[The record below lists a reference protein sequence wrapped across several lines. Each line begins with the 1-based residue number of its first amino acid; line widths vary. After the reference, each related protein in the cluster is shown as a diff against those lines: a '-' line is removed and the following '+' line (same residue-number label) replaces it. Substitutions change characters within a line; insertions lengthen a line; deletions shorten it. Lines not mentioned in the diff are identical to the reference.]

1 MSILIVED
9 EIELASLYREFVNDL
24 GYDVDSFTDPSL
36 ALEHFKHSSK
46 EYSLVLTDLRMPSMN
61 GIELALKMRGI
72 NNRMKIFLMTAFDVT
87 DIENQIQY
95 KLARIDRIIQKPIK
109 LSILKDIL
117 NQNLIRPLIK

>member
-36 ALEHFKHSSK
+36 ALEHFKYSSK
-46 EYSLVLTDLRMPSMN
+46 EYSLVLTDLRMPSMS
-61 GIELALKMRGI
+61 GIELALKMREI
-72 NNRMKIFLMTAFDVT
+72 NDTMKIVLMTAFDVT

>member
-36 ALEHFKHSSK
+36 ALEHFKYSSK
-46 EYSLVLTDLRMPSMN
+46 EYSLVLTDLRMASMS
-61 GIELALKMRGI
+61 GIELALKMREI
-72 NNRMKIFLMTAFDVT
+72 NDTMKIFLMTAFDVT

-95 KLARIDRIIQKPIK
+95 KLARIDRTIQKPIK

>member
-9 EIELASLYREFVNDL
+9 DIELASLYREFVNDL
-24 GYDVDSFTDPSL
+24 GYDVDSFTDPFL
-36 ALEHFKHSSK
+36 ALEHFKYSSK
-46 EYSLVLTDLRMPSMN
+46 EYSLVLTDLRMASMS
-61 GIELALKMRGI
+61 GIELALKMREI
-72 NNRMKIFLMTAFDVT
+72 NDTMKIFLMTAFDVT

>member
-1 MSILIVED
+1 MSFLIVED
-9 EIELASLYREFVNDL
+9 EIELASLYREFVYDL

-61 GIELALKMRGI
+61 GIELALKMRGL

-95 KLARIDRIIQKPIK
+95 KLARINGIIQKPIK

-117 NQNLIRPLIK
+117 NKNLIRPLIE

>member
-36 ALEHFKHSSK
+36 ALEHFKYSSK
-46 EYSLVLTDLRMPSMN
+46 EYSLVLTDLRMASMS
-61 GIELALKMRGI
+61 GIELALKMREI
-72 NNRMKIFLMTAFDVT
+72 NDTMKIFLMTAFDVT

-109 LSILKDIL
+109 LSILKAIL

>member
-36 ALEHFKHSSK
+36 ALEHFKYSSK
-46 EYSLVLTDLRMPSMN
+46 EYSLVLTDLRMPSMS
-61 GIELALKMRGI
+61 GIELALKMREI
-72 NNRMKIFLMTAFDVT
+72 NDTMKIFLMTAFDVT

>member
-9 EIELASLYREFVNDL
+9 EIELASLYREFVNGL

-36 ALEHFKHSSK
+36 TLEHFEYSSK
-46 EYSLVLTDLRMPSMN
+46 EYLLVLTDLRMPSMS
-61 GIELALKMRGI
+61 GIELALKMREI
-72 NNRMKIFLMTAFDVT
+72 NDGMKIFLMTAFDVT

-95 KLARIDRIIQKPIK
+95 KLARINGIIQKPIK

-117 NQNLIRPLIK
+117 NKNLIRPLIE

>member
-36 ALEHFKHSSK
+36 ALEHFEYSSK
-46 EYSLVLTDLRMPSMN
+46 EYSLVLTDLRMPAMS
-61 GIELALKMRGI
+61 GIELALKVREI
-72 NNRMKIFLMTAFDVT
+72 NDRMKIFLMTAFDVT

-95 KLARIDRIIQKPIK
+95 KLARIDGIIQKPIK

>member
-24 GYDVDSFTDPSL
+24 GYDIDSFTDPSL
-36 ALEHFKHSSK
+36 ALEHFKYSSK
-46 EYSLVLTDLRMPSMN
+46 EYSLVLTDLRMASMS
-61 GIELALKMRGI
+61 GIELALKMREI
-72 NNRMKIFLMTAFDVT
+72 NDTMKIFLMTAFDVT

-109 LSILKDIL
+109 LSILKYIL

>member
-24 GYDVDSFTDPSL
+24 GYGVDSFTDPSL
-36 ALEHFKHSSK
+36 ALEHFKYSSK
-46 EYSLVLTDLRMPSMN
+46 EYSLVLTDLRMASMS
-61 GIELALKMRGI
+61 GIELALKMREI
-72 NNRMKIFLMTAFDVT
+72 NDTMKIFLMTAFDVT

-95 KLARIDRIIQKPIK
+95 KLARIDRTIQKPIK

>member
-36 ALEHFKHSSK
+36 ALEHFKYSSK
-46 EYSLVLTDLRMPSMN
+46 EYSLVLTDLRMASMS
-61 GIELALKMRGI
+61 GIELALKMREI
-72 NNRMKIFLMTAFDVT
+72 NDTMKIFLMTAFDVT

-109 LSILKDIL
+109 LFILKDIL

>member
-36 ALEHFKHSSK
+36 ALEHFDYSSK
-46 EYSLVLTDLRMPSMN
+46 EYSLVLTDLRMASMS
-61 GIELALKMRGI
+61 GIELALKMREI
-72 NNRMKIFLMTAFDVT
+72 NDTMKIFLMTAFDVT

>member
-36 ALEHFKHSSK
+36 ALEHFKYSSK
-46 EYSLVLTDLRMPSMN
+46 EYSLVLTDLRMASMS
-61 GIELALKMRGI
+61 GIELALKMREI
-72 NNRMKIFLMTAFDVT
+72 NDTMKIFLMTAFDVT

-109 LSILKDIL
+109 LSILKYIL

>member
-9 EIELASLYREFVNDL
+9 DIELASLYREFVNDL

-36 ALEHFKHSSK
+36 ALEHFEYSSK
-46 EYSLVLTDLRMPSMN
+46 EYSLVLTDLRMASMS
-61 GIELALKMRGI
+61 GIELALKMREI
-72 NNRMKIFLMTAFDVT
+72 NDTMKIFLMTAFDVT

>member
-24 GYDVDSFTDPSL
+24 GYDVDSFTDPFL
-36 ALEHFKHSSK
+36 ALEHFKYSSK
-46 EYSLVLTDLRMPSMN
+46 EYSLVLTDLRMPAMS
-61 GIELALKMRGI
+61 GIELALKVREI
-72 NNRMKIFLMTAFDVT
+72 NDRMKIFLMTAFDVT

>member
-36 ALEHFKHSSK
+36 ALEHFKYSSK
-46 EYSLVLTDLRMPSMN
+46 EYSLVLTDLRMASMS
-61 GIELALKMRGI
+61 GIELALKMREI
-72 NNRMKIFLMTAFDVT
+72 NDTMKIFLMTAFDVT

>member
-9 EIELASLYREFVNDL
+9 EIELATLYREFVNDL

-36 ALEHFKHSSK
+36 ALEHFKYSSK
-46 EYSLVLTDLRMPSMN
+46 EYSLVLTDLRMPSMS
-61 GIELALKMRGI
+61 GIELAFKMREI
-72 NNRMKIFLMTAFDVT
+72 NDTMKIFLMTAFDVT

>member
-1 MSILIVED
+1 
-9 EIELASLYREFVNDL
+9 
-24 GYDVDSFTDPSL
+24 
-36 ALEHFKHSSK
+36 
-46 EYSLVLTDLRMPSMN
+46 
-61 GIELALKMRGI
+61 
-72 NNRMKIFLMTAFDVT
+72 MKIFLMTAFDVT

>member
-36 ALEHFKHSSK
+36 ALEHFKYSSK
-46 EYSLVLTDLRMPSMN
+46 EYSLVLTDLRMPSMS
-61 GIELALKMRGI
+61 GIELALKMREM
-72 NNRMKIFLMTAFDVT
+72 NDTMKIFLMTAFDVT

>member
-24 GYDVDSFTDPSL
+24 GYEVDSFTDPSL
-36 ALEHFKHSSK
+36 ALEHFKYSSK
-46 EYSLVLTDLRMPSMN
+46 EYSLVLTDLRMASMS
-61 GIELALKMRGI
+61 GIELALKMREI
-72 NNRMKIFLMTAFDVT
+72 NDTMKIFLMTAFDVT

>member
-36 ALEHFKHSSK
+36 ALEHFKYSSK
-46 EYSLVLTDLRMPSMN
+46 EYSLVLTDLRMPSMS
-61 GIELALKMRGI
+61 GIELALKMREI
-72 NNRMKIFLMTAFDVT
+72 NDRMIIFLMTAFDVT